1 MNTVLIVNPEGVA
14 VSRVLPPCGNLPS
27 GWSYMEDDGRDL
39 RPPPDPSPAIR
50 IITIAAF
57 IERFTDDEWA
67 AVRANKTMAREFD
80 IKAAS
85 NGGINLGS
93 DRVRALAGIAVKLGI
108 LTTARAAALLTDGT
122 AEEAYTE

>member
-1 MNTVLIVNPEGVA
+1 MTTQIHITRDGDTQIIVDGA
-14 VSRVLPPCGNLPS
+14 VIATLPPGYTEAELAAVLPSPDLP
-27 GWSYMEDDGRDL
+27 
-39 RPPPDPSPAIR
+39 PAIR

-80 IKAAS
+80 IKAAT
-85 NGGINLGS
+85 NGGINLDS
-93 DRVRALAGIAVKLGI
+93 ERVQALAGIAVKLGI
-108 LTTARAAALLTDGT
+108 LTTARAAALLADGT